1 MNKQI
6 KRAKW
11 IGGKPKKLRSFKPPE
26 EDKLIVDREGNII
39 GSLSADE
46 PEEPSAKDGRERDTE
61 SGDSETGMSRKMRQ
75 ETQLTAEERELK
87 ESTEI
92 SEDFDRLKRQL
103 EEKVG
108 LNKSFDVIFREM
120 VFGGQKT
127 GIFYYNGFI
136 KDYVLTEILER
147 LSYADQVH
155 RETEHR
161 KPVEEHR
168 RPYRNW
174 RTDRAEEPSG
184 RQEEGERR
192 NTIGLFEE
200 ALIPH
205 VQVKRVCKLKEAID
219 NVAMGGT
226 AFFFEG
232 EREAVLVDAKNFPA
246 RTTEEPELER
256 VVRGSRDGFVE
267 TLLTNVTLVRRRV
280 RDPRLK
286 LEITQVGKRTQT
298 DVCIGYIQDICD
310 MKLVESIRDK
320 IKEVKVDGV
329 PLAEKQLEEAV
340 VGNSWN
346 PYPSVR
352 YSERPDVVAAH
363 LLEGHV
369 IVFVD
374 TSPSVMILPTTFF
387 HHVQHAEEYRQTPIV
402 GTYLRWVR
410 FIGIAASI
418 FLLPLWLLIVT
429 SPELK
434 PAGLE
439 FLGPQ
444 KPGKIPILGQFLIAE
459 LGIDLMRM
467 AAVHTPSPLAI
478 AMGLVAAILVGEVAV
493 KAGLFSNEI
502 ILYLSVAAVGT
513 FATPSYELSLAN
525 RICRLVLLVISAV
538 FKVPGFVIGS
548 TLLLLMLALQRSYN
562 TPYLWPFIPFNMNA
576 MGHIL
581 VRVPFLSMKTRL
593 SLTRPKDKTRQPR
606 RPRRQE

>member
-6 KRAKW
+6 KRAKL
-11 IGGKPKKLRSFKPPE
+11 IGKPKKLRSIKPPE
-26 EDKLIVDREGNII
+26 EDKLLIDREGNII

-46 PEEPSAKDGRERDTE
+46 PEERSQKDGEEHDTE
-61 SGDSETGMSRKMRQ
+61 SGDSESGMSRKMRQ

-103 EEKVG
+103 EEQVG

-147 LSYADQVH
+147 LSYADQVQ

-174 RTDRAEEPSG
+174 RTDRAEEPSE
-184 RQEEGERR
+184 RQEEDGRR
-192 NTIGLFEE
+192 KIIGLFEE

-205 VQVKRVCKLKEAID
+205 VQVKRACKLKEAID

-232 EREAVLVDAKNFPA
+232 EREAILVDAKSFPA

-429 SPELK
+429 TPELK

-444 KPGKIPILGQFLIAE
+444 KPGKIPIIGQFLIAE

-502 ILYLSVAAVGT
+502 ILYISVAAVGT

-548 TLLLLMLALQRSYN
+548 TFLLLMLALQRSYN

-576 MGHIL
+576 MRHIL
-581 VRVPFLSMKTRL
+581 IRVPFLSMKTRL
-593 SLTRPKDKTRQPR
+593 SLTRPKDRTRQAQ
-606 RPRRQE
+606 RPK

>member
-1 MNKQI
+1 MVNKQT
-6 KRAKW
+6 KRAKL

-26 EDKLIVDREGNII
+26 EDKLIVDEEGNII
-39 GSLSADE
+39 GSLKADE
-46 PEEPSAKDGRERDTE
+46 PEEASAEGRREHHSP
-61 SGDSETGMSRKMRQ
+61 SGDSATGMSRKMRQ

-87 ESTEI
+87 ESPEI
-92 SEDFDRLKRQL
+92 SADFDRLKRQL
-103 EEKVG
+103 EERVG

-127 GIFYYNGFI
+127 GIFYFNGFV
-136 KDYVLTEILER
+136 KDLVLTEILER

-155 RETEHR
+155 REAEHR
-161 KPVEEHR
+161 RPAEEHR

-174 RTDRAEEPSG
+174 RTDRAEEPSE
-184 RQEEGERR
+184 RQEESGRR
-192 NTIGLFEE
+192 NMIGLFEE

-205 VQVKRVCKLKEAID
+205 MQVKRTSKIKEAID

-232 EREAVLVDAKNFPA
+232 QREAVLVDAKSFPA

-298 DVCIGYIQDICD
+298 DICIGYIQDICD

-320 IKEVKVDGV
+320 IKQVEVDGL
-329 PLAEKQLEEAV
+329 PLAEKQLEEAII
-340 VGNSWN
+340 GKGWN

-363 LLEGHV
+363 LMEGHV

-418 FLLPLWLLIVT
+418 FLLPLWFLFVT

-434 PAGLE
+434 PAGLD

-444 KPGKIPILGQFLIAE
+444 KPGRIPLLGQFLIAE

-478 AMGLVAAILVGEVAV
+478 AMGLVAAILVGDVAV
-493 KAGLFSNEI
+493 KAGLFTNEI
-502 ILYLSVAAVGT
+502 ILYLSVASVGT

-525 RICRLVLLVISAV
+525 RLSRLVLLLATAI
-538 FKVPGFVIGS
+538 FKVPGLVVGS

-562 TPYLWPFIPFNMNA
+562 TPYLWPFIPFNMKA
-576 MGHIL
+576 ALHIL
-581 VRVPFLSMKTRL
+581 VRPPFLSMKTRL
-593 SLTRPKDKTRQPR
+593 SLTRPTDRTRQPQR
-606 RPRRQE
+606 

>member
-1 MNKQI
+1 
-6 KRAKW
+6 
-11 IGGKPKKLRSFKPPE
+11 
-26 EDKLIVDREGNII
+26 
-39 GSLSADE
+39 
-46 PEEPSAKDGRERDTE
+46 
-61 SGDSETGMSRKMRQ
+61 MSRKMRQ
-75 ETQLTAEERELK
+75 ETQLTAKERELK

-103 EEKVG
+103 EEQVG

-147 LSYADQVH
+147 LSYADQVQ

-174 RTDRAEEPSG
+174 RTDRAEEPSE
-184 RQEEGERR
+184 RQEEDGRR
-192 NTIGLFEE
+192 KIIGLFEE

-205 VQVKRVCKLKEAID
+205 VQVKRACKLKEAID

-232 EREAVLVDAKNFPA
+232 EREAVLVDAKSFPA

-429 SPELK
+429 TPELK

-444 KPGKIPILGQFLIAE
+444 KPGKIPIIGQFLIAE

-502 ILYLSVAAVGT
+502 ILYISVAAVGT

-548 TLLLLMLALQRSYN
+548 TFLLLMLALQRSYN

-576 MGHIL
+576 MRHI
-581 VRVPFLSMKTRL
+581 VIRVPFLSMKTRL
-593 SLTRPKDKTRQPR
+593 SLTRPKDRTRQAQ
-606 RPRRQE
+606 RPK

>member
-6 KRAKW
+6 KRAKL
-11 IGGKPKKLRSFKPPE
+11 INGKSKKLRSFKPPE

-46 PEEPSAKDGRERDTE
+46 PEERPAKDGRERDTE
-61 SGDSETGMSRKMRQ
+61 SGDSEKGMSRKMRQ

-87 ESTEI
+87 EDTEI

-103 EEKVG
+103 EEQVG

-136 KDYVLTEILER
+136 KDNVLTEILER

-174 RTDRAEEPSG
+174 RTDRAEEPPE

-192 NTIGLFEE
+192 SIIGLFEE

-205 VQVKRVCKLKEAID
+205 VQVKRACKLKEAID

-232 EREAVLVDAKNFPA
+232 EREAVLVDAKSFPA

-329 PLAEKQLEEAV
+329 PLAEKQLEEAI

-525 RICRLVLLVISAV
+525 RISRLVLLVVSAV

-548 TLLLLMLALQRSYN
+548 TFLLLMLGLQRSYN

-576 MGHIL
+576 MRSIL
-581 VRVPFLSMKTRL
+581 VRAPFLSMKRRL
-593 SLTRPKDKTRQPR
+593 SLTRPKDRTRQPQR
-606 RPRRQE
+606 

>member
-6 KRAKW
+6 KRAKL
-11 IGGKPKKLRSFKPPE
+11 IGGKPKKLRNLKPPE

-46 PEEPSAKDGRERDTE
+46 PEERSAKDGRERDTE
-61 SGDSETGMSRKMRQ
+61 SGDSEKGMSRKMRQ

-103 EEKVG
+103 EEQVG

-136 KDYVLTEILER
+136 KDYVLTEVLER
-147 LSYADQVH
+147 LSYADPVH

-174 RTDRAEEPSG
+174 RTDRAEEPPE
-184 RQEEGERR
+184 RQIEGQRR
-192 NTIGLFEE
+192 NIIGLFEE

-205 VQVKRVCKLKEAID
+205 VQVKRACKLKEAID

-232 EREAVLVDAKNFPA
+232 EREAVLVDAKSFPA

-329 PLAEKQLEEAV
+329 PLAEKQLEEAI

-525 RICRLVLLVISAV
+525 RISRLVLLVLAAV

-548 TLLLLMLALQRSYN
+548 TFLLLMLALQRSYN
-562 TPYLWPFIPFNMNA
+562 TPYLWPFIPFNVNA
-576 MGHIL
+576 MRSIL
-581 VRVPFLSMKTRL
+581 VRAPFLSMKTRL
-593 SLTRPKDKTRQPR
+593 SLTRPKDRTRQPQR
-606 RPRRQE
+606 

>member
-6 KRAKW
+6 KRAKL
-11 IGGKPKKLRSFKPPE
+11 IGKPKKLRSIKPPE
-26 EDKLIVDREGNII
+26 EDKLIIDREGNII

-46 PEEPSAKDGRERDTE
+46 PEERSVKDGEEHEAE
-61 SGDSETGMSRKMRQ
+61 SGDSESGMSRKMRQ

-103 EEKVG
+103 EEQVG

-147 LSYADQVH
+147 LSYADQVQ
-155 RETEHR
+155 REAEHR

-174 RTDRAEEPSG
+174 RTDRAEEPSE
-184 RQEEGERR
+184 RQEEDGRR
-192 NTIGLFEE
+192 KIIGLFEE

-205 VQVKRVCKLKEAID
+205 VQVKRACKLKEAID

-232 EREAVLVDAKNFPA
+232 EREAVLVDAKSFPA

-429 SPELK
+429 TPELK

-444 KPGKIPILGQFLIAE
+444 KPGKIPIIGQFLIAE

-502 ILYLSVAAVGT
+502 ILYISVAAVGT

-538 FKVPGFVIGS
+538 FKVPGFIIGS
-548 TLLLLMLALQRSYN
+548 TFLLLMLALQRSYN

-576 MGHIL
+576 MRHIL
-581 VRVPFLSMKTRL
+581 IRVPFLSMKTRL
-593 SLTRPKDKTRQPR
+593 SLTRPKDRTRQAQ
-606 RPRRQE
+606 RPK

>member
-6 KRAKW
+6 KRAKL
-11 IGGKPKKLRSFKPPE
+11 IGGKPKKLRNLKPPE

-46 PEEPSAKDGRERDTE
+46 PEERSAKDGRERDTE
-61 SGDSETGMSRKMRQ
+61 SGDSEKGMSRKMRQ

-103 EEKVG
+103 EEQVG

-136 KDYVLTEILER
+136 KDYVLTEVLER
-147 LSYADQVH
+147 LSYADPVH

-174 RTDRAEEPSG
+174 RTDRAEEPPE

-192 NTIGLFEE
+192 NIIGLFEE

-205 VQVKRVCKLKEAID
+205 VQVKRACKLKEAID

-232 EREAVLVDAKNFPA
+232 EREAVLVDAKSFPA

-329 PLAEKQLEEAV
+329 PLAEKQLEEAI

-525 RICRLVLLVISAV
+525 RISRLVLLVIAAF
-538 FKVPGFVIGS
+538 FKVPGLVIGS
-548 TLLLLMLALQRSYN
+548 TFLLLMLALQRSYN
-562 TPYLWPFIPFNMNA
+562 TPYLWPFIPFNVNA
-576 MGHIL
+576 MKSIL
-581 VRVPFLSMKTRL
+581 VRAPFLSMKTRL
-593 SLTRPKDKTRQPR
+593 SLTRPKDRTRQPQR
-606 RPRRQE
+606 

>member
-6 KRAKW
+6 KRAKL
-11 IGGKPKKLRSFKPPE
+11 IGGKPKKLRNLKPPE

-46 PEEPSAKDGRERDTE
+46 PEERSAKDGRERVTE
-61 SGDSETGMSRKMRQ
+61 SGDSEKGMSRKMRQ

-103 EEKVG
+103 EEQVG

-136 KDYVLTEILER
+136 KDYVLTEVLER
-147 LSYADQVH
+147 LSYADPVH

-174 RTDRAEEPSG
+174 RTDRAEEPPE
-184 RQEEGERR
+184 RQEEGQRR
-192 NTIGLFEE
+192 NIIGLFEE

-205 VQVKRVCKLKEAID
+205 VQVKRACKLKEAID

-232 EREAVLVDAKNFPA
+232 EREAVLVDAKSFPA

-329 PLAEKQLEEAV
+329 PLAEKQLEEAI

-525 RICRLVLLVISAV
+525 RISRLVLLVLAAV

-548 TLLLLMLALQRSYN
+548 TFLLLMLALQRSYN
-562 TPYLWPFIPFNMNA
+562 TPYLWPFIPFNVNA
-576 MGHIL
+576 MRSIL
-581 VRVPFLSMKTRL
+581 VRAPFLSMKTRL
-593 SLTRPKDKTRQPR
+593 SLTRPKDRTRQPQR
-606 RPRRQE
+606 

>member
-6 KRAKW
+6 KRAKL
-11 IGGKPKKLRSFKPPE
+11 IGKPKKLRSIKPPE
-26 EDKLIVDREGNII
+26 ENKLIIDREGNII

-46 PEEPSAKDGRERDTE
+46 SEERSQKDGEEHEAE
-61 SGDSETGMSRKMRQ
+61 SGDSESGMSRKMRQ
-75 ETQLTAEERELK
+75 ETQLTAKERELK

-103 EEKVG
+103 EEQVG

-147 LSYADQVH
+147 LSYADQVQ

-174 RTDRAEEPSG
+174 RTDRAEEPSE
-184 RQEEGERR
+184 RQEEDGRR
-192 NTIGLFEE
+192 KIIGLFEE

-205 VQVKRVCKLKEAID
+205 VQVKRACKLKEAID

-232 EREAVLVDAKNFPA
+232 EREAVLVDAKSFPA

-429 SPELK
+429 TPELK

-444 KPGKIPILGQFLIAE
+444 KPGKIPIIGQFLIAE

-502 ILYLSVAAVGT
+502 ILYISVAAVGT

-548 TLLLLMLALQRSYN
+548 TFLLLMLALQRSYN

-576 MGHIL
+576 MRHI
-581 VRVPFLSMKTRL
+581 VIRVPFLSMKTRL
-593 SLTRPKDKTRQPR
+593 SLTRPKDRTRQAQ
-606 RPRRQE
+606 RPK

>member
-1 MNKQI
+1 
-6 KRAKW
+6 
-11 IGGKPKKLRSFKPPE
+11 
-26 EDKLIVDREGNII
+26 
-39 GSLSADE
+39 
-46 PEEPSAKDGRERDTE
+46 
-61 SGDSETGMSRKMRQ
+61 MSRKMRQ

-103 EEKVG
+103 EEQVG

-147 LSYADQVH
+147 LSYADQVQ

-174 RTDRAEEPSG
+174 RTDRAEEPSE
-184 RQEEGERR
+184 RQEEDGRR
-192 NTIGLFEE
+192 KIIGLFEE

-205 VQVKRVCKLKEAID
+205 VQVKRACKLKEAID

-232 EREAVLVDAKNFPA
+232 EREAILVDAKSFPA

-429 SPELK
+429 TPELK

-444 KPGKIPILGQFLIAE
+444 KPGKIPIIGQFLIAE

-502 ILYLSVAAVGT
+502 ILYISVAAVGT

-538 FKVPGFVIGS
+538 FKVPGFIIGS
-548 TLLLLMLALQRSYN
+548 TFLLLMLALQRSYN

-576 MGHIL
+576 MRHIL
-581 VRVPFLSMKTRL
+581 IRVPFLSMKTRL
-593 SLTRPKDKTRQPR
+593 SLTRPKDRTRQAQ
-606 RPRRQE
+606 RPK

>member
-11 IGGKPKKLRSFKPPE
+11 IGGKPKKLRSIKPPE
-26 EDKLIVDREGNII
+26 EDKLIIDREGNII

-46 PEEPSAKDGRERDTE
+46 SEERSVKDGKEHDTE
-61 SGDSETGMSRKMRQ
+61 SGDSESGMSRKMRQ

-147 LSYADQVH
+147 LSYADQVQ

-174 RTDRAEEPSG
+174 RTDRAEEPSE
-184 RQEEGERR
+184 RQEEGGRR
-192 NTIGLFEE
+192 KIIGLFEE

-205 VQVKRVCKLKEAID
+205 VQVKRACKLKEAID

-232 EREAVLVDAKNFPA
+232 EREAVLVDAKSFPA

-298 DVCIGYIQDICD
+298 DVCVGYIQDICD

-502 ILYLSVAAVGT
+502 ILYISVAAVGT

-576 MGHIL
+576 MRHIL
-581 VRVPFLSMKTRL
+581 IRVPFLSMKTRL
-593 SLTRPKDKTRQPR
+593 SLTRPKDRTRQAQ
-606 RPRRQE
+606 RQK

>member
-1 MNKQI
+1 
-6 KRAKW
+6 
-11 IGGKPKKLRSFKPPE
+11 
-26 EDKLIVDREGNII
+26 
-39 GSLSADE
+39 
-46 PEEPSAKDGRERDTE
+46 
-61 SGDSETGMSRKMRQ
+61 MSRKMRQ

-147 LSYADQVH
+147 LSYADQVQ

-174 RTDRAEEPSG
+174 RTDRAEEPSE
-184 RQEEGERR
+184 RQEEGGRR
-192 NTIGLFEE
+192 KIIGLFEE

-205 VQVKRVCKLKEAID
+205 VQVKRACKLKEAID

-232 EREAVLVDAKNFPA
+232 EREAVLVDAKSFPA

-298 DVCIGYIQDICD
+298 DVCVGYIQDICD

-502 ILYLSVAAVGT
+502 ILYISVAAVGT

-576 MGHIL
+576 MRHIL
-581 VRVPFLSMKTRL
+581 IRVPFLSMKTRL
-593 SLTRPKDKTRQPR
+593 SLTRPKDRTRQAQ
-606 RPRRQE
+606 RQK

>member
-6 KRAKW
+6 KRAKL
-11 IGGKPKKLRSFKPPE
+11 IGKPKKLRSIKPPE
-26 EDKLIVDREGNII
+26 EDKLIIDREGNII

-46 PEEPSAKDGRERDTE
+46 PEERSVKDGEEHDTE
-61 SGDSETGMSRKMRQ
+61 SGDSESGMSRKMRQ

-103 EEKVG
+103 EEQVG

-147 LSYADQVH
+147 LSYADQVQ
-155 RETEHR
+155 REAEHQ

-174 RTDRAEEPSG
+174 RTDRAEEPSE
-184 RQEEGERR
+184 RQEEGGRR
-192 NTIGLFEE
+192 KIIGLFEE

-205 VQVKRVCKLKEAID
+205 VQVKRACKLKEAID

-232 EREAVLVDAKNFPA
+232 EREAVLVDAKSFPA

-429 SPELK
+429 TPELK

-444 KPGKIPILGQFLIAE
+444 KPGKIPIIGQFLIAE

-502 ILYLSVAAVGT
+502 ILYISVAAVGT

-548 TLLLLMLALQRSYN
+548 TFLLLMLALQRSYN

-576 MGHIL
+576 MRHIL
-581 VRVPFLSMKTRL
+581 IRVPFLSMKTRL
-593 SLTRPKDKTRQPR
+593 SLTRPKDRTRQAQ
-606 RPRRQE
+606 RPK

>member
-6 KRAKW
+6 KRAKL
-11 IGGKPKKLRSFKPPE
+11 IGGKTKKLRSFKPPE

-46 PEEPSAKDGRERDTE
+46 PEEPSAKDGRERDTG
-61 SGDSETGMSRKMRQ
+61 SGDSEAGMSRKMRQ

-87 ESTEI
+87 ESTKI

-103 EEKVG
+103 EEQVG

-136 KDYVLTEILER
+136 KDFVLTEILER
-147 LSYADQVH
+147 LSYADQVRREAGH
-155 RETEHR
+155 RE
-161 KPVEEHR
+161 PGEERR

-174 RTDRAEEPSG
+174 RSDHEEEPSD
-184 RQEEGERR
+184 RQEEDKRR
-192 NTIGLFEE
+192 NIIGLFEE

-205 VQVKRVCKLKEAID
+205 VQVKRACKLKEAID
-219 NVAMGGT
+219 NVSMGGT

-232 EREAVLVDAKNFPA
+232 QHEAVLVDAKSFPA

-320 IKEVKVDGV
+320 IKKVKVDGV
-329 PLAEKQLEEAV
+329 PLAEKQLEEAI
-340 VGNSWN
+340 VGKSWN

-429 SPELK
+429 SPGLK

-444 KPGKIPILGQFLIAE
+444 KPGKIPLLGQFLIAE

-478 AMGLVAAILVGEVAV
+478 AMGLVAAILVGDVAV

-525 RICRLVLLVISAV
+525 RLSRLALLVIAAI

-576 MGHIL
+576 MRHIL
-581 VRVPFLSMKTRL
+581 VRPPFLSMKTRL
-593 SLTRPKDKTRQPR
+593 SLTRPKDRTRQPQ
-606 RPRRQE
+606 RQE